1 MYTRQ
6 QCTILR
12 TRSLHVGSTAASFLG
27 GAVWIYENSKQELQG
42 TVALPFLLQDTGA
55 RKEYLI
61 MEEGGLRRSARKKQL
76 TLKAELNVA
85 TEVKFAEWRSWQG
98 KDRKSGKEK
107 PIAVDSEDDT
117 PPKWKRKRAGMSLR
131 SREEIDWSEEEEEG
145 EMEEEEERG
154 EGERM
159 TCKPPMA
166 ERKTKQTQ
174 GRSRPKKTKVNLEC
188 ESRGEQSKLR
198 GLSPPETNESG
209 GCTKG
214 EAPSGVGVGEECA
227 EEGGEEL
234 PTEGCWSHF
243 RDLCEMLPG
252 RRPQIELLLTL
263 FGEVRSHVVLHC

>member
-1 MYTRQ
+1 
-6 QCTILR
+6 
-12 TRSLHVGSTAASFLG
+12 
-27 GAVWIYENSKQELQG
+27 
-42 TVALPFLLQDTGA
+42 VALPFLIQDTGVW
-55 RKEYLI
+55 KEYL

-85 TEVKFAEWRSWQG
+85 TEVKFAEWKSWQG
-98 KDRKSGKEK
+98 KDRRSGKEK

-117 PPKWKRKRAGMSLR
+117 PPKWTRKRTGMSLR
-131 SREEIDWSEEEEEG
+131 SREEIDWSEEEEG
-145 EMEEEEERG
+145 EEEERG
-154 EGERM
+154 EGEGM

-166 ERKTKQTQ
+166 ERKTN
-174 GRSRPKKTKVNLEC
+174 RPKKTKVNLEC
-188 ESRGEQSKLR
+188 ESRDEQSKLG
-198 GLSPPETNESG
+198 GLSPAESNEGG

-263 FGEVRSHVVLHC
+263 FGEVRSHVVLYC

>member
-1 MYTRQ
+1 M
-6 QCTILR
+6 
-12 TRSLHVGSTAASFLG
+12 
-27 GAVWIYENSKQELQG
+27 
-42 TVALPFLLQDTGA
+42 ALSSLLQDTGA
-55 RKEYLI
+55 RKEYL

-85 TEVKFAEWRSWQG
+85 TEVKFAEWKSWQG
-98 KDRKSGKEK
+98 KDHRSGKEK

-145 EMEEEEERG
+145 EEEGDEEERG

-159 TCKPPMA
+159 TCKSPMA
-166 ERKTKQTQ
+166 ERKTKQTR

-188 ESRGEQSKLR
+188 ESRDEQSKLG
-198 GLSPPETNESG
+198 GLGTAETNEGG

-214 EAPSGVGVGEECA
+214 EAPSGVGVGEERA
-227 EEGGEEL
+227 EEGGEDL

-263 FGEVRSHVVLHC
+263 FGEVRSHLVPYC